1 MIANTHWA
9 AQPATGRSSS
19 PMAKSNGGNGTGD
32 EKSGFKEMLEQG
44 VQLAKGEATETAATK
59 QSVSIKRIAGFET
72 HAEFGDQASSVNLEA
87 KPDAEAKEPVDVVG
101 ESEMGLSVAVEK
113 VAVAADVGAS
123 KSPDGVANSVAEDS
137 VQSIVNTLTP
147 KSDMAA
153 NVSADNVNKSEPQ
166 LTAERV
172 SANIAGSVKAA
183 ATSGNEMNSVQI
195 AAAGQTG
202 GLSSNFVFSQRA
214 SNDDVR
220 RVGFDPAVKNALR
233 DVVPGFSKGERS
245 AVERQPAGEFA
256 GIKNTTD
263 MGEGSVENRSKNKV
277 QPSVNRA
284 ASPELSVM
292 AGTQATGQVATA
304 SNDVPPP
311 VKDQVLDRLGPE
323 IRSMHKAESTSA
335 AQAQASGVAAANRN
349 VISLQLYPI
358 GLGRVQAHLTKD
370 GDGVKIDLVV
380 ESRQTLDLLNADI
393 DALKTSMRALGASE
407 GNINITLGRNSN
419 NANQDGAMENGDLS
433 NSDNAMAQDSDA
445 DGSNRRDQD
454 GDIDSRLAALQS
466 ASDNE
471 RVGYDSSR
479 III

>member
-1 MIANTHWA
+1 
-9 AQPATGRSSS
+9 
-19 PMAKSNGGNGTGD
+19 MAKLNGGNGTG
-32 EKSGFKEMLEQG
+32 EENSGFKEMLEQG

-59 QSVSIKRIAGFET
+59 QSMSIKRIAGFET
-72 HAEFGDQASSVNLEA
+72 HAEFTDQASNVNLEA
-87 KPDAEAKEPVDVVG
+87 RSEAEKQELIDAAG
-101 ESEMGLSVAVEK
+101 ESGLELSFTAETA
-113 VAVAADVGAS
+113 AVAADVSAS
-123 KSPDGVANSVAEDS
+123 KNLDGAANSVAEDS

-147 KSDMAA
+147 KSGMAVNA
-153 NVSADNVNKSEPQ
+153 SADNANSSEPQ

-183 ATSGNEMNSVQI
+183 AKSGNEMNAAQI
-195 AAAGQTG
+195 AAAGQAN
-202 GLSSNFVFSQRA
+202 GLSPNFVFSQRV

-220 RVGFDPAVKNALR
+220 RVGFDPEMKSALR

-245 AVERQPAGEFA
+245 SVARQPVGEFA
-256 GIKNTTD
+256 GIKNTSG
-263 MGEGSVENRSKNKV
+263 MGEGGVENRSKNKA

-292 AGTQATGQVATA
+292 AGTQATGQVAHV
-304 SNDVPPP
+304 SNDAPPP

-335 AQAQASGVAAANRN
+335 AQASGVAAVNRN

-445 DGSNRRDQD
+445 DGSNKRDPD
-454 GDIDSRLAALQS
+454 SDIDSRLAALQS